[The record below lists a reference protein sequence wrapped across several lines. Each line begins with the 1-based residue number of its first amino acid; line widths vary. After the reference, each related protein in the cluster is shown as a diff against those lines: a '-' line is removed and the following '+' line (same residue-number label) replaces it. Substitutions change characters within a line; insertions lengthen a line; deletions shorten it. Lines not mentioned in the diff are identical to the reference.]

1 VRSGVTEG
9 RAEKDALFAFPSTTC
24 AADMG
29 EIVVA
34 DGFNLEG
41 FAAIVGEK
49 AKGEDAEY
57 AGWSKGRDEEE
68 KGEEED
74 GENDAS
80 SY

>member
-1 VRSGVTEG
+1 VRSRVAER
-9 RAEKDALFAFPSTTC
+9 RAEKDALFAFPSATC
-24 AADMG
+24 ATDMG

-34 DGFNLEG
+34 DSLDLEG
-41 FAAIVGEK
+41 FAAIVGEE
-49 AKGEDAEY
+49 AKGEDAED

-68 KGEEED
+68 KGEKED